1 MEEVNK
7 ETTKI
12 KEVLVSEKKLTN
24 VSRKMENV
32 NLLEK
37 NSLLHT
43 EVRQIREDMAQIE
56 HTATES
62 LRIGTNSNPVRKTL
76 KYTT

>member
-1 MEEVNK
+1 
-7 ETTKI
+7 
-12 KEVLVSEKKLTN
+12 
-24 VSRKMENV
+24 MENV

>member
-7 ETTKI
+7 ETTNI